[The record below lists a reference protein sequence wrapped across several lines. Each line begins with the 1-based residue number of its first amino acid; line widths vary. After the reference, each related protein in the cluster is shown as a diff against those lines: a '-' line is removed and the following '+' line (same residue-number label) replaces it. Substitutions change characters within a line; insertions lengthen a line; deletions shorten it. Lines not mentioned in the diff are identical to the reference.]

1 MTVKRSGLGRNLS
14 ALLGGVTP
22 QSLDS
27 LPSSPPLVVSSRDLQ
42 PGKYQPRRTFNEET
56 LKELAQSI
64 QQQGLLQPIV
74 VRPIGQER
82 YEILA
87 GERRWRACKL
97 AGLQDIPVIVK
108 TVTDEEALVI
118 ALVENLQREDLN
130 VLESARAMD
139 QLMRDYALT
148 HQQVADLLSKSRS
161 NVSNQLRLLSLA
173 LPVQQYLEQGNLE
186 MGHARA
192 LLMLEEPL
200 QTEAACMVTEKQLS
214 VRATEA
220 LVARLKAGDVTVEA
234 FHTPQMTHPFEQL
247 LNECLKT
254 KVEIK
259 PGRAGR
265 GKLVIHYD
273 NEASLGF
280 IVESLKKESV

>member
-22 QSLDS
+22 QSS
-27 LPSSPPLVVSSRDLQ
+27 GPLPPPQLVSIKDLQ
-42 PGKYQPRRTFNEET
+42 PGKYQPRRSFDEET
-56 LKELAQSI
+56 LKELSQSI
-64 QQQGLLQPIV
+64 QRQGLLQPIV
-74 VRPIGQER
+74 VRGIGQER

-87 GERRWRACKL
+87 GERRWRACQL
-97 AGLQDIPVIVK
+97 AGMQDIPVIVK

-130 VLESARAMD
+130 ALESARAMD
-139 QLMRDYALT
+139 QLMREHDLT

-161 NVSNQLRLLSLA
+161 NVSNQLRLLSLS
-173 LPVQQYLEQGNLE
+173 LPVQQHLEQGNLE

-192 LLMLEEPL
+192 LLMLEESL
-200 QTEAACMVTEKQLS
+200 QAEVARQVTEKQLS

-220 LVARLKAGDVTVEA
+220 LVARLKAGEEIVEVFEA
-234 FHTPQMTHPFEQL
+234 TPLKHPFEKM
-247 LNECLKT
+247 LNDYLKT

-273 NEASLGF
+273 NEACLGS
-280 IVESLKKESV
+280 IVESLKKENA